1 MKNREIQIKFRE
13 FQQADLNSID
23 NNLVSKA
30 VEAAK
35 NAYAP
40 YSHFRVGAAVL
51 LADGSLVLGNNQENA
66 AYPSGLCAE
75 RVALFYANANYPNT
89 SVDTICVVVID
100 KDDNVI
106 PQSVSPCGS
115 CRQVIAETEMRYK
128 SDIRILLVSKDSI
141 LEFKSI
147 KDLLPLSF
155 SQQDLLKR

>member
-23 NNLVSKA
+23 NNLVLKA

-128 SDIRILLVSKDSI
+128 SDIRILLVSKNSI

>member
-128 SDIRILLVSKDSI
+128 SDIRILLVSKNSI

>member
-115 CRQVIAETEMRYK
+115 CRQVIAETEMRYN
-128 SDIRILLVSKDSI
+128 SDIRILLVSKNSI